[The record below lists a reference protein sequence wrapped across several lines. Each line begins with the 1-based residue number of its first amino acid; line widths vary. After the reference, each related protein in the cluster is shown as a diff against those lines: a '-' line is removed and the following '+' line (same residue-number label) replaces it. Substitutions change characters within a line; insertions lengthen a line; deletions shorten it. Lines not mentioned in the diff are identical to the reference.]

1 MRILVIAVGRSGEE
15 SRKQVEIAPT
25 DMVEELYR
33 RVAHALDRSPK
44 DFNLIYNE
52 KPLTDKNQKIV
63 TLGIKEGDTVYASI
77 VAEGGGFKEA
87 IRRITDSLSFPSFS
101 VVETPTPIFCSS
113 PIPEPESTQ
122 PRSEIEWLNREYA
135 NMLRYQPA
143 ATAKSLR
150 EYLFDFH
157 VPKGRF
163 RGRVFSLHLVIDSPY
178 DPPRIY
184 CYDSHVHPNF
194 GHDGLLC
201 IRTPW
206 TPFGSLWEYLERVK
220 TVIVKP
226 NYRSP
231 AR

>member
-1 MRILVIAVGRSGEE
+1 MRIAVIAVGRSGEE
-15 SRKQVEIAPT
+15 SRKQIEITPT
-25 DMVEELYR
+25 DTVEELYR

-44 DFNLIYNE
+44 DFNLTFNE
-52 KPLTDKNQKIV
+52 KPLTDKNQKIA

-77 VAEGGGFKEA
+77 VAEGGSFKEA
-87 IRRITDSLSFPSFS
+87 IRRITDSLSSPSFS
-101 VVETPTPIFCSS
+101 VVENSPVFWSS
-113 PIPEPESTQ
+113 LVSQPESTQ
-122 PRSEIEWLNREYA
+122 SSSEIGWLNREYA
-135 NMLRYQPA
+135 SMLRHQPA

-163 RGRVFSLHLVIDSPY
+163 RGRVFSLHLVVVGPY
-178 DPPRIY
+178 DPPSVY
-184 CYDSHVHPNF
+184 CYNSHGHPNF

-206 TPFGSLWEYLERVK
+206 APFGSLWEYLERVK